1 MRDYHRRRMQ
11 KATRNDVPISG
22 PAPKPPSAKGQT
34 HKFRFGGEKGLR
46 PWVPVKG
53 PPGKRRKTGKG
64 RGTVLGSAEVGQIS
78 NASTPINRGQLPPD
92 SALSNQ
98 EFTSTSLK
106 EYEPVAPNAD
116 KWLSSLAFAIETSTL
131 FRTPGSGFLDP
142 FAATSLLITPRT
154 QILIHHYFSDRLQ
167 SSWLMLP
174 MRKMLFSL
182 AINDAAMFHSFL
194 CHYSGSYN
202 VHFKTGN
209 RDEALYHASQAARIV
224 NERLADPNQ
233 ALTNE
238 TIATVANMA
247 AFESSN
253 GSVESMLVHVD
264 GLVRMVQMR
273 GGIQSGGFPM
283 IVQRMIAWTD
293 YHAATAVLRQPRFP
307 PLNIP
312 ETERPEDYF
321 YPPVSNPSD
330 PSRFREDGETM
341 RDMHDHSLGRLLAGV
356 RDLSKL
362 LKELKRLSNL
372 PEDNIW
378 YSDKIYYLQ
387 RNLIEVVY
395 CPNTPRPVDRV
406 CAMAALMYC
415 GHCLRDVPLTF
426 QVIARAVTR
435 LKAAIIDYEKNMS
448 SEPDKEEKRVMFW
461 ILGFGGVAA
470 VGKPER
476 DWFVANFRA
485 ICDDLDVNDWE
496 KANGMLKDVLWQA
509 DLDDGGSKLWL
520 EAILGNFS
528 DLPPDS

>member
-1 MRDYHRRRMQ
+1 
-11 KATRNDVPISG
+11 
-22 PAPKPPSAKGQT
+22 
-34 HKFRFGGEKGLR
+34 
-46 PWVPVKG
+46 
-53 PPGKRRKTGKG
+53 
-64 RGTVLGSAEVGQIS
+64 
-78 NASTPINRGQLPPD
+78 
-92 SALSNQ
+92 
-98 EFTSTSLK
+98 
-106 EYEPVAPNAD
+106 
-116 KWLSSLAFAIETSTL
+116 
-131 FRTPGSGFLDP
+131 
-142 FAATSLLITPRT
+142 
-154 QILIHHYFSDRLQ
+154 
-167 SSWLMLP
+167 
-174 MRKMLFSL
+174 
-182 AINDAAMFHSFL
+182 
-194 CHYSGSYN
+194 
-202 VHFKTGN
+202 
-209 RDEALYHASQAARIV
+209 
-224 NERLADPNQ
+224 
-233 ALTNE
+233 
-238 TIATVANMA
+238 
-247 AFESSN
+247 
-253 GSVESMLVHVD
+253 MLVHVD

-330 PSRFREDGETM
+330 PSRFREDGETK
-341 RDMHDHSLGRLLAGV
+341 RDMHDHSLERLLAGV

-476 DWFVANFRA
+476 DWFVGKFRA
-485 ICDDLDVNDWE
+485 ICDELGVNEWE
-496 KANGMLKDVLWQA
+496 KANRMLKDVLWQSE
-509 DLDDGGSKLWL
+509 LDHGASKLWL
-520 EAILGNFS
+520 EAILGELS
-528 DLPPDS
+528 DLPVDL